1 MVRQRGYTGS
11 VIQVRRLVRRLRPE
25 TGRTVYRRVVTLAG
39 EEAQVDWGSFGKV
52 HIGAGTR
59 TVSGFVMMRGRLHSS
74 GDASRASVSADAL
87 RAPGRRGPPRAAESP
102 RRRHSAATIM
112 ILSSS
117 AWSAGSSTSP
127 DG

>member
-1 MVRQRGYTGS
+1 M
-11 VIQVRRLVRRLRPE
+11 RRLRPE

-39 EEAQVDWGSFGKV
+39 EEAQADWGSFGKV

-74 GDASRASVSADAL
+74 GDAIPGLGFR
-87 RAPGRRGPPRAAESP
+87 RRPPGPGRRGPPRAAESP

-117 AWSAGSSTSP
+117 AWSAGSSASP